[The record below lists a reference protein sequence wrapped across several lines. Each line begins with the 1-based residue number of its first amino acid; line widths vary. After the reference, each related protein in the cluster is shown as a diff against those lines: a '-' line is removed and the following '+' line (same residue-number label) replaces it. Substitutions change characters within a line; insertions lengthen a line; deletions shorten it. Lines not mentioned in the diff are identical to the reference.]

1 MGNTKE
7 LKKESL
13 CSILYEIII
22 PIIIGGIFVLLQKP
36 LKLHVLVE
44 EHTGMLITTL
54 FIALVLVLFY
64 LCMLIELYH
73 IKNSDFMKIV
83 RQKRLVPLLYVLY
96 WFSIIA
102 NVIMFLLSIV
112 LLIMLYYIYGSNNL
126 LLTFWVFLLGV
137 DIPNTIIMIYL
148 SVEIILH
155 HNKKYKKIIK
165 I

>member
-36 LKLHVLVE
+36 LKLHVLVK

-54 FIALVLVLFY
+54 FIALILVLFY
-64 LCMLIELYH
+64 LCMFVELYH
-73 IKNSDFMKIV
+73 IKNSDFMKAV

-96 WFSIIA
+96 WFSIII
-102 NVIMFLLSIV
+102 NTVMFFLSIV
-112 LLIMLYYIYGSNNL
+112 LLIMLYYTYGGTNV

-148 SVEIILH
+148 SIEIILH
-155 HNKKYKKIIK
+155 HDKEYKKIIE

>member
-13 CSILYEIII
+13 CSILYNIII
-22 PIIIGGIFVLLQKP
+22 PIIIGCIFVLLQKP

>member
-13 CSILYEIII
+13 CSILYDIII

-36 LKLHVLVE
+36 LKLHVLVK

-54 FIALVLVLFY
+54 FIALILVLFY
-64 LCMLIELYH
+64 LCMFIELYH
-73 IKNSDFMKIV
+73 IKDSDFMKIV
-83 RQKRLVPLLYVLY
+83 RQKSLVPLLYGLY
-96 WFSIIA
+96 WFSIIINTA
-102 NVIMFLLSIV
+102 IFFLSIV
-112 LLIMLYYIYGSNNL
+112 LLIMLYYVYGGTNF
-126 LLTFWVFLLGV
+126 LLTVWVFLLGI
-137 DIPNTIIMIYL
+137 DILNTIIMIYL
-148 SVEIILH
+148 SVEIIFH

>member
-7 LKKESL
+7 LKESSL
-13 CSILYEIII
+13 RSILYEIII

-36 LKLHVLVE
+36 LKLHVLVK

-54 FIALVLVLFY
+54 FIALILVLFY
-64 LCMLIELYH
+64 LCMFIELYH
-73 IKNSDFMKIV
+73 IKNSDFMKAV

-96 WFSIIA
+96 WFSIII
-102 NVIMFLLSIV
+102 NTLMFFLSIV
-112 LLIMLYYIYGSNNL
+112 LLIMLYYTYGGTNV

-148 SVEIILH
+148 SIEIIFH
-155 HNKKYKKIIK
+155 HDKEYKKIIE

>member
-13 CSILYEIII
+13 CSILYDIVI

-36 LKLHVLVE
+36 LRLHVLVE

-54 FIALVLVLFY
+54 FIALILVLFY
-64 LCMLIELYH
+64 LCMFIELYH

-83 RQKRLVPLLYVLY
+83 RQKSLAPLLYVLY
-96 WFSIIA
+96 WFSIIINA
-102 NVIMFLLSIV
+102 VMFLLSNV
-112 LLIMLYYIYGSNNL
+112 LLIMLYYIYGGTNL

-155 HNKKYKKIIK
+155 HNKEYKKTIK

>member
-13 CSILYEIII
+13 CSILYEIVI

-36 LKLHVLVE
+36 LRLHVLVE

>member
-13 CSILYEIII
+13 RSILYDMII

-36 LKLHVLVE
+36 LRLHVLVE

-54 FIALVLVLFY
+54 FIALILVLFY

-83 RQKRLVPLLYVLY
+83 RQKSLVPLLYVLY
-96 WFSIIA
+96 WFSIIV

-112 LLIMLYYIYGSNNL
+112 LLIMLYYIYGGTNL

-155 HNKKYKKIIK
+155 HNKEYKKTIK

>member
-13 CSILYEIII
+13 RSILYDMII

-36 LKLHVLVE
+36 FRLHVLVE

-54 FIALVLVLFY
+54 FIALILVLFY

-83 RQKRLVPLLYVLY
+83 RQKSLVPLLYVLY
-96 WFSIIA
+96 WFSIIV

-112 LLIMLYYIYGSNNL
+112 LLIMLYYIYGGTNL

-155 HNKKYKKIIK
+155 HNKKYKKTIK

>member
-36 LKLHVLVE
+36 LKLHVLVK

-54 FIALVLVLFY
+54 FIALILVLFY
-64 LCMLIELYH
+64 LCMFIELYH
-73 IKNSDFMKIV
+73 IKNSDFMKAV

-96 WFSIIA
+96 WFSIII
-102 NVIMFLLSIV
+102 NTVMFFLSIV
-112 LLIMLYYIYGSNNL
+112 LLIMLYYTYDGTNL
-126 LLTFWVFLLGV
+126 LLTFWVFLLGA

-148 SVEIILH
+148 SIEIILH
-155 HNKKYKKIIK
+155 HDKEYKKIID

>member
-13 CSILYEIII
+13 CSILYDIVI

-36 LKLHVLVE
+36 LKLHVLVK

-54 FIALVLVLFY
+54 FIALILVLFY
-64 LCMLIELYH
+64 LCMFIELYH
-73 IKNSDFMKIV
+73 IKDSDFMKIV
-83 RQKRLVPLLYVLY
+83 RQKRLASLLYDLY
-96 WFSIIA
+96 WFSIIINTA
-102 NVIMFLLSIV
+102 MFLLSIF
-112 LLIMLYYIYGSNNL
+112 LLIMLYYTYGGTNL
-126 LLTFWVFLLGV
+126 LLTFWVFLLGA

-148 SVEIILH
+148 SIEIILH
-155 HNKKYKKIIK
+155 HNKEYKKTIK

>member
-13 CSILYEIII
+13 CSILYNIVI

-36 LKLHVLVE
+36 LKLHVLVK

-54 FIALVLVLFY
+54 FIALILVLFY
-64 LCMLIELYH
+64 LCMFIELYH

-83 RQKRLVPLLYVLY
+83 RQKRLIPLLYVLY
-96 WFSIIA
+96 WFSIIINA
-102 NVIMFLLSIV
+102 VMFLLSNV
-112 LLIMLYYIYGSNNL
+112 LLIMLYYIYGGTNL

-155 HNKKYKKIIK
+155 HNKKYKKTVK

>member
-36 LKLHVLVE
+36 LRLHVLVE

-54 FIALVLVLFY
+54 FIALILVLFY

-83 RQKRLVPLLYVLY
+83 RQKSLEPLLYVLY

-112 LLIMLYYIYGSNNL
+112 LLIMLYYIYGGTNF
-126 LLTFWVFLLGV
+126 LLTVWVFLLGT

>member
-13 CSILYEIII
+13 CSILYDIVI

-36 LKLHVLVE
+36 LRLHVLVE

-54 FIALVLVLFY
+54 FIALILVLFY
-64 LCMLIELYH
+64 LCMFIELYH

-83 RQKRLVPLLYVLY
+83 RHKSLAPLLYVLY
-96 WFSIIA
+96 WFSIIINA
-102 NVIMFLLSIV
+102 VMFLLSNV
-112 LLIMLYYIYGSNNL
+112 LLIMLYYIYGGTNL

-155 HNKKYKKIIK
+155 HNKEYKKTIK

>member
-13 CSILYEIII
+13 CSILYEIVI

-36 LKLHVLVE
+36 LRLHVLVE

-112 LLIMLYYIYGSNNL
+112 LLIMLYYVYGGTNF
-126 LLTFWVFLLGV
+126 LLTVWVFLLGV

>member
-112 LLIMLYYIYGSNNL
+112 LLIMLYYIYDSNNL